1 MDTSILE
8 NLGLSQGEIRVY
20 LTLLET
26 GSTKVGTIIEKS
38 GMASSA
44 VHNSVNSLM
53 DKGLITHI
61 KKGKIK
67 HYQAVP
73 PKQLIDFIDEKK
85 NKLKQI
91 LPELELKQK
100 LAEDKQE
107 AEIFE
112 GTKGIIS
119 MLNILI
125 DNTKK
130 GEEYLFFAINVPEQN
145 EEIQKFFLNY
155 DLKRKE
161 KGLGV
166 KGIAPKNEQKWFN
179 ERRYLQMRYTSMP
192 VPSNIS
198 LCKDKI
204 CFFTWEDKP
213 MGYLIQSKQLV
224 KIYQDYF
231 QNMWKMI

>member
-8 NLGLSQGEIRVY
+8 NLGLSQGEIKVY

-44 VHNSVNSLM
+44 VHNSVNSLI
-53 DKGLITHI
+53 DKGLITYI

-73 PKQLIDFIDEKK
+73 PKLLLEFVEDKK
-85 NKLKQI
+85 RKIQEI

-100 LAEDKQE
+100 LAEERQE

-112 GTKGIIS
+112 GTKGVIT
-119 MLNILI
+119 MLNLLI
-125 DNTKK
+125 EDAKK
-130 GEEYLFFAINVPEQN
+130 GEEYLFFAINVPKQN

-161 KGLGV
+161 KGLVV
-166 KGIAPKNEQKWFN
+166 KGIAPKEEKKLF
-179 ERRYLQMRYTSMP
+179 EGRKYLQMKYTNLP
-192 VPSNIS
+192 IPSNIS
-198 LCKDKI
+198 ICNRKI
-204 CFFTWEDKP
+204 CFFTWETKP
-213 MGYLIQSKQLV
+213 VGYLIKSRQLSQ
-224 KIYQDYF
+224 IHAEYF
-231 QNMWKMI
+231 KNMWKIL

>member
-8 NLGLSQGEIRVY
+8 NLGLSQGEIKVY

-26 GSTKVGTIIEKS
+26 GSTKVGMIIERS
-38 GMASSA
+38 NMASSA

-53 DKGLITHI
+53 DKGLITYI

-85 NKLKQI
+85 TKLQKI

-130 GEEYLFFAINVPEQN
+130 GEEYLFFAIDVPERN
-145 EEIQKFFLNY
+145 EEIKKLFLSY

-161 KGLGV
+161 RGLAV
-166 KGIAPKNEQKWFN
+166 KGIASKSGNRLFVTRKNM
-179 ERRYLQMRYTSMP
+179 QMKYTSLP
-192 VPSNIS
+192 IPSNIS
-198 LCKDKI
+198 LCQDKI

-231 QNMWKMI
+231 QKMWNMI